1 MATVVEDKQKN
12 QDDQKNELKEMQERP
27 LPQIEEPT
35 LSLDELIKQMINHHI
50 GFDALA

>member
-1 MATVVEDKQKN
+1 MAEKIEN
-12 QDDQKNELKEMQERP
+12 RQERVP
-27 LPQIEEPT
+27 EEKSPDQQNNGILSGNEENFA

>member
-1 MATVVEDKQKN
+1 MAEKIENRQEKVTDKKDSN
-12 QDDQKNELKEMQERP
+12 QQEKSF
-27 LPQIEEPT
+27 LSDSGENFA